1 DATMEPHSVRNRYY
15 VAKPRRDP
23 ECTLRSAYWESDIAD
38 FVVASRK
45 NKWFAADPAALARA
59 DDQHFKDL
67 VVFAK
72 AADAAEA
79 GFHSRRGTA
88 EPKPARRAAKG

>member
-1 DATMEPHSVRNRYY
+1 METQYVRNKFY
-15 VAKPRRDP
+15 VVKTQSEA
-23 ECTLRSAYWESDIAD
+23 ECKLRCAYCEGDIED

-45 NKWFAADPAALARA
+45 NKWFAADPAALVRA

-79 GFHSRRGTA
+79 GFHSRRAAA
-88 EPKPARRAAKG
+88 EPKPARRAASKG